1 MNDISDYIQGELIK
15 TPFNL
20 YNLIAKYIESNNN
33 TKVAFVGGYLR
44 DLLISKF
51 HKKSFSK
58 PVDIDLVIEGSSIS
72 LAKFI
77 KKNIVNVDLCLIKEF
92 NLYNTVEINI
102 NDYKIDIAS
111 ARKEIY
117 SAPGLNPTVNKS
129 TIEEDLKRRD
139 FTINSIA
146 FEVSTRKIY
155 DLYGGISD
163 IKSKR
168 LNLLHSNSISD
179 DPSRL
184 IRCAKYA
191 SRLDFNISNNSLK
204 QSQETVRQ
212 WPWKSSETHQKMIYP
227 PALGIRIRMELA
239 EICKHDNLTNV
250 ISIIHKWEIIS
261 ILNENIKVDKRFLRG
276 LNWIK
281 KLKGNHMLYLLKDS
295 EDLEKAFPQ
304 GAIDWMGF
312 LSTDELQKELGK
324 CRGLLNTP
332 KWNEAYGNVIVEALA
347 CGVPVV
353 AYKRGGPSEIIQHGQ
368 TGYLADPDDKKN
380 MLSYVEIIEKI
391 KRQKC
396 REWVEKNASAD
407 IFANKVVNWL
417 NKVMHEYK

>member
-1 MNDISDYIQGELIK
+1 MKDISDYIHGELIK
-15 TPFNL
+15 IPFNI
-20 YNLIAKYIESNNN
+20 YNLITKYIESNNN

-51 HKKSFSK
+51 HKKSFSET
-58 PVDIDLVIEGSSIS
+58 VDIDLVIEGSSIS

-117 SAPGLNPTVNKS
+117 SAPGLNPTVTKS

-155 DLYGGISD
+155 DPYGGISD
-163 IKSKR
+163 IKSKK
-168 LNLLHSNSISD
+168 LNLLHIKSISD

-204 QSQETVRQ
+204 QSQETVKQ
-212 WPWKSSETHQKMIYP
+212 WPWKNSGTHEKIISP

-239 EICKHDNLTNV
+239 QIYKHDNLKNV
-250 ISIIHKWEIIS
+250 VSIIHKWGIIS
-261 ILNENIKVDKRFLRG
+261 ILNENIQVDKRFLRG

-281 KLKGNHMLYLLKDS
+281 KLNGNYILYLLKDA
-295 EDLEKAFPQ
+295 EDLEKACQ
-304 GAIDWMGF
+304 RF
-312 LSTDELQKELGK
+312 LMNNSEKKILEDY
-324 CRGLLNTP
+324 LNIKKILKT
-332 KWNEAYGNVIVEALA
+332 KQDKYMH
-347 CGVPVV
+347 
-353 AYKRGGPSEIIQHGQ
+353 YSPSSWTEF
-368 TGYLADPDDKKN
+368 
-380 MLSYVEIIEKI
+380 IEKRNLNDETVKLLICDGGLFWRNLFRWLFIYKYIKSKKDGETLKKEGWDPGKEMGKEI
-391 KRQKC
+391 KRLRYFEIDK
-396 REWVEKNASAD
+396 
-407 IFANKVVNWL
+407 L
-417 NKVMHEYK
+417 N